1 VAEAEGHLEVHRA
14 GLIQE
19 EVQAVH
25 IHQIVG
31 KADLH
36 RGTDGTTKGEKDREV
51 PIARKE
57 VTGQIT
63 EGMANRLHR
72 F

>member
-1 VAEAEGHLEVHRA
+1 MAEAEGHLEVHPV
-14 GLIQE
+14 GLIQA

-25 IHQIVG
+25 IHRIVG
-31 KADLH
+31 KADPHL
-36 RGTDGTTKGEKDREV
+36 GADGTTKGEKVREV
-51 PIARKE
+51 PIVRKE